1 MRLFDKLYFFFI
13 NQFCKKEQRI
23 KFLFK
28 HHFFI
33 NKYYLRNSATAE
45 DLSMKLNI
53 SNSYLNQLTYTQYNL
68 DFHSLRDMYRF
79 QHFWEEFTNPLNSN
93 LPIQSIISL
102 CGFTSNEEFNH
113 LISGHKELSKSIL
126 RKCFL

>member
-1 MRLFDKLYFFFI
+1 MRLFDELYFFFI
-13 NQFCKKEQRI
+13 NLFGKKEQRI
-23 KFLFK
+23 KVLFK

-33 NKYYLRNSATAE
+33 NKYYLRHSATAD

-53 SNSYLNQLTYTQYNL
+53 SNTDLDQLTFTQYNL

-102 CGFTSNEEFNH
+102 CGFSSNEEFNH

-126 RKCFL
+126 RKNFL

>member
-1 MRLFDKLYFFFI
+1 MRPFDKLYFFFI
-13 NQFCKKEQRI
+13 NLFGKKEQRI
-23 KFLFK
+23 KVLFK

-33 NKYYLRNSATAE
+33 NKYYLRHSD
-45 DLSMKLNI
+45 DLSKKLNI
-53 SNSYLNQLTYTQYNL
+53 SNSDLDQLTFTQYNL
-68 DFHSLRDMYRF
+68 DFQSLRDMYRF

-102 CGFTSNEEFNH
+102 CGFSSNEEFNH

-126 RKCFL
+126 RKSFL